1 MKHNNVY
8 NILFALNLM
17 PHKYKKFLNSKLP
30 PTGLNWPKSQILYYK
45 CGTFIKRLWL
55 LQQ

>member
-30 PTGLNWPKSQILYYK
+30 PTELNWPKSQILFYK